1 MQDLRAPQ
9 QTTWLAT
16 LLLMLLAMPA
26 FADDAPQL
34 RITGNASDAVS
45 DNIRALVDLSRY
57 PCEPPTAQYGL
68 IRRQILAN
76 SQQALQAMGY
86 YESTL
91 SLSTDRED
99 GCVRVTLDVD
109 TGPAVILQRADI
121 RIGGDAAND
130 PVFNQLVANAQLAI
144 GQRLQHDQ
152 YTALKKN
159 LQQHLISRGYVQGT
173 LTRHRLSVDTR
184 KRLATMTLHVD
195 SGPRYD
201 FGAIT
206 ITGSELKDKLVN
218 AYLGFTQGEPF
229 NSKQLLETQQ
239 AFLGAGYFSA
249 VRVQKGTPDDS
260 TRTIP
265 VSITLTDN
273 NRWSLLAGVGA
284 STDTGTRL
292 RLGVEN
298 RRVNR
303 AGHRFR
309 AETEVSQ
316 VQQGAGAS
324 YQIPLKDPQRER
336 LDFHTS
342 YVNEVT
348 DSKDNERW
356 TTGADYIVELQNRWV
371 TTTSLTYLRET
382 YEIAEE
388 VDQAELIIPGFQLSR
403 VKANDPIYPSFGWR
417 LSSKI
422 RFANRN
428 LSSTASFVQL
438 TGNGKILF
446 PLLGGRVLVRG
457 DLGYTEVTD
466 VRELPA
472 SIRFFAGGDSSVR
485 GFAYES
491 LGPRADNGEVIGGR
505 HLATGS
511 LEYDHPITE
520 KWHLAV
526 FTDGGNAFNDFDDFE
541 IRRSAG
547 FGIRWRSPLGPIRL
561 DLARAVDEQREWRL
575 HLSMGPDL

>member
-1 MQDLRAPQ
+1 MQDLRAQQ
-9 QTTWLAT
+9 QTTWFLT
-16 LLLMLLAMPA
+16 LFLMLLAVPA

-34 RITGNASDAVS
+34 RITGNASDAVNS
-45 DNIRALVDLSRY
+45 NIRALVNLSRY
-57 PCEPPTAQYGL
+57 PCEPPTAQFGL

-91 SLSTDRED
+91 SLQTDQQD
-99 GCVRVTLDVD
+99 GCARVTLDVN

-121 RIGGDAAND
+121 RISGDAAND
-130 PVFNQLVANAQLAI
+130 PAFNQLVATAQLAI

-152 YTALKKN
+152 YTSLKKN
-159 LQQHLISRGYVQGT
+159 LQQQLISRGYVQGK
-173 LTRHRLSVDTR
+173 LTRNQLSVDTR
-184 KRLATMTLHVD
+184 KRQATIALHMD

-206 ITGSELKDKLVN
+206 LTGSELRDKLVD
-218 AYLGFTQGEPF
+218 AYVSFHEGEPF
-229 NSKQLLETQQ
+229 DSKQLLETQQ

-249 VRVQKGTPDDS
+249 VRVQKGTPDDDS
-260 TRTIP
+260 RTIP
-265 VSITLTDN
+265 VSINLTDN

-284 STDTGTRL
+284 STDTGPRV

-382 YEIAEE
+382 YEIAGE

-428 LSSTASFVQL
+428 LSSTASFLQL
-438 TGNGKILF
+438 TGSGKLLF
-446 PLLGGRVLVRG
+446 PLLGGRVLMRG

-491 LGPRADNGEVIGGR
+491 LGPRADNGDVIGGR

-526 FTDGGNAFNDFDDFE
+526 FTDGGNAFNNVNDFE

-561 DLARAVDEQREWRL
+561 DLARAVDEHRDWRV

>member
-1 MQDLRAPQ
+1 MQDLRAQ
-9 QTTWLAT
+9 QRTTWLAT
-16 LLLMLLAMPA
+16 LLLMLLAIPA
-26 FADDAPQL
+26 FADNSPQL
-34 RITGNASDAVS
+34 RITGNAGDAVS
-45 DNIRALVDLSRY
+45 RNIRALVDLSRY
-57 PCEPPTAQYGL
+57 PCEPPSAQYGL

-76 SQQALQAMGY
+76 SKEALQAMGY
-86 YESTL
+86 YESAL
-91 SLSTDRED
+91 SLSTDHED
-99 GCVRVTLDVD
+99 GCVRVTVDVQ

-121 RIGGDAAND
+121 RITGEAAND
-130 PVFNQLVANAQLAI
+130 DAFNRLVANAQLAI
-144 GQRLQHDQ
+144 GKRLQHDQ
-152 YTALKKN
+152 YSTLKKN
-159 LQQHLISRGYVQGT
+159 LQQRLISRGYTQGK
-173 LTRHRLSVDTR
+173 LTRHRLSVDTQ
-184 KRLATMTLHVD
+184 KRQAIIVLHVD
-195 SGPRYD
+195 SGPRYN
-201 FGAIT
+201 FGT
-206 ITGSELKDKLVN
+206 ISLTGSELRNTLTH
-218 AYLGFTQGEPF
+218 AYLGFAEGEPF
-229 NSKQLLETQQ
+229 NSQRLLETQQ
-239 AFLGAGYFSA
+239 AYLGAGYFSA
-249 VRVQKGTPDDS
+249 VRVEKGTPDDS

-265 VSITLTDN
+265 VSISLTDN
-273 NRWSLLAGVGA
+273 NRWSLLTGIGA
-284 STDTGTRL
+284 STDTGPRV

-309 AETEVSQ
+309 AETELSQ

-324 YQIPLKDPQRER
+324 YQIPLRDPLRER

-356 TTGADYIVELQNRWV
+356 STGADYIVELENRWV

-382 YEIAEE
+382 YEIADE

-403 VKANDPIYPSFGWR
+403 VKANDPVYPSFGWR
-417 LSSKI
+417 LSSKA

-428 LSSTASFVQL
+428 LSSTASFLQL
-438 TGNGKILF
+438 NGNGKILF

-457 DLGYTEVTD
+457 DLGYTEVTN

-526 FTDGGNAFNDFDDFE
+526 FTDGGNAFNDFNDFE

-561 DLARAVDEQREWRL
+561 DLARAVDENRDWRL

>member
-1 MQDLRAPQ
+1 MQDLRLHQ
-9 QTTWLAT
+9 QTTWLAA
-16 LLLMLLAMPA
+16 LLLMLLAIPA

-34 RITGNASDAVS
+34 RLTGNASEAVS
-45 DNIRALVDLSRY
+45 RNIRALVDLSRY

-86 YESTL
+86 YESIL

-121 RIGGDAAND
+121 RISGDAAND

-152 YTALKKN
+152 YTSLKKN
-159 LQQHLISRGYVQGT
+159 LQQHLINRGYVQGK
-173 LTRHRLSVDTR
+173 LTRHQLSVDTR
-184 KRLATMTLHVD
+184 KRQATMTLHVD

-206 ITGSELKDKLVN
+206 LTGSELRDKLIN
-218 AYLGFTQGEPF
+218 AYVGFAQGEPF

-249 VRVQKGTPDDS
+249 VRVQKGTPDAN
-260 TRTIP
+260 THTIP

-273 NRWSLLAGVGA
+273 NRWSLLAGIGA
-284 STDTGTRL
+284 STDTGPRV

-298 RRVNR
+298 RRVNQ

-324 YQIPLKDPQRER
+324 YQIPLKDPLRER

-348 DSKDNERW
+348 DSQDNERW

-417 LSSKI
+417 LSSRV

-428 LSSTASFVQL
+428 LSSTASFLQL
-438 TGNGKILF
+438 NGNGKILF

-457 DLGYTEVTD
+457 DLGYTEVTN

-526 FTDGGNAFNDFDDFE
+526 FTDGGNAFNDFNDFE

-561 DLARAVDEQREWRL
+561 DLARAVDESRDWRL

>member
-1 MQDLRAPQ
+1 LRLHQ
-9 QTTWLAT
+9 QTTWLAA
-16 LLLMLLAMPA
+16 LLLMLLAIPA

-45 DNIRALVDLSRY
+45 RNIRALVDLSRY

-86 YESTL
+86 YESIL
-91 SLSTDRED
+91 SLSTDRAD

-121 RIGGDAAND
+121 RITGDAAND

-152 YTALKKN
+152 YSSLKKN
-159 LQQHLISRGYVQGT
+159 LQQHLISRGYVQGK

-184 KRLATMTLHVD
+184 KRQATMTLHVD

-206 ITGSELKDKLVN
+206 LTGSELRAKLTN
-218 AYLGFTQGEPF
+218 AYVGFAQGEPF

-249 VRVQKGTPDDS
+249 VRVQKGIPDDS

-273 NRWSLLAGVGA
+273 NRWSLLAGIGA
-284 STDTGTRL
+284 STDTGPRV

-417 LSSKI
+417 LSSKV

-428 LSSTASFVQL
+428 LSSTASFLQL
-438 TGNGKILF
+438 NGNGKILF

-457 DLGYTEVTD
+457 DLGYTEVTN

-491 LGPRADNGEVIGGR
+491 LGPLADNGEVIGGR

-526 FTDGGNAFNDFDDFE
+526 FTDGGNAFNDFNDFE

-561 DLARAVDEQREWRL
+561 DLARAVDESRDWRL

>member
-159 LQQHLISRGYVQGT
+159 LQQHLISRGYVQGR

-284 STDTGTRL
+284 STDTGPRV

>member
-1 MQDLRAPQ
+1 MQDLRAQQ
-9 QTTWLAT
+9 QTTWFLT
-16 LLLMLLAMPA
+16 LFLMLLAVPA

-34 RITGNASDAVS
+34 RITGNASDAVNS
-45 DNIRALVDLSRY
+45 NIRALVNLSRY
-57 PCEPPTAQYGL
+57 PCEPPTAQFGL

-91 SLSTDRED
+91 SLQTDQQD
-99 GCVRVTLDVD
+99 GCARVTLDVN

-121 RIGGDAAND
+121 RISGDAAND
-130 PVFNQLVANAQLAI
+130 PAFNQLVATAQLAI

-152 YTALKKN
+152 YTSLKKN
-159 LQQHLISRGYVQGT
+159 LQQQLISRGYVQGQ
-173 LTRHRLSVDTR
+173 LTRNQLSVDTR
-184 KRLATMTLHVD
+184 KRQATITLHMD

-206 ITGSELKDKLVN
+206 LNGSELRDKLVN
-218 AYLGFTQGEPF
+218 AYVGFSRGEPF

-284 STDTGTRL
+284 STDTGPRV

-382 YEIAEE
+382 YEIAGE

-428 LSSTASFVQL
+428 LSSTASFLQL
-438 TGNGKILF
+438 TGSGKLLF
-446 PLLGGRVLVRG
+446 PLLGGRVLMRG

-491 LGPRADNGEVIGGR
+491 LGPRADNGDVIGGR

-561 DLARAVDEQREWRL
+561 DLARAVDEHRDWRV

>member
-45 DNIRALVDLSRY
+45 GNIRALVDLSRY

-121 RIGGDAAND
+121 RISGDAAND

-159 LQQHLISRGYVQGT
+159 LQQHLISRGYVQGK

-184 KRLATMTLHVD
+184 KRQATMTLHVD
-195 SGPRYD
+195 SGTRYD

-206 ITGSELKDKLVN
+206 ITGSELRDKLIN

-260 TRTIP
+260 THTIP

-284 STDTGTRL
+284 STDTGPRV

-446 PLLGGRVLVRG
+446 PLFGGRVLVRG

>member
-159 LQQHLISRGYVQGT
+159 LQQHLISRGYVQGR

-284 STDTGTRL
+284 STDTGPRV

-388 VDQAELIIPGFQLSR
+388 LDQAELIIPGFQLSR

>member
-1 MQDLRAPQ
+1 MQDLRAQQ
-9 QTTWLAT
+9 QTTWFLT
-16 LLLMLLAMPA
+16 LFLMLLAVPA

-34 RITGNASDAVS
+34 RITGNASDAVNS
-45 DNIRALVDLSRY
+45 NIRALVNLSRY
-57 PCEPPTAQYGL
+57 PCEPPTAQFGL

-91 SLSTDRED
+91 SLQTDQQD
-99 GCVRVTLDVD
+99 GCARVTLDVN

-121 RIGGDAAND
+121 RISGDAAND
-130 PVFNQLVANAQLAI
+130 PAFNQLVATAQLAI

-152 YTALKKN
+152 YTSLKKN
-159 LQQHLISRGYVQGT
+159 LQQQLISRGYVQGQ
-173 LTRHRLSVDTR
+173 LTRNQLSVDTR
-184 KRLATMTLHVD
+184 KRQATITLHMD

-206 ITGSELKDKLVN
+206 LTGSELRDKLVD
-218 AYLGFTQGEPF
+218 AYVSFHEGEPF
-229 NSKQLLETQQ
+229 DSKQLLETQQ

-249 VRVQKGTPDDS
+249 VRVQKGTPDDDS
-260 TRTIP
+260 RTIP
-265 VSITLTDN
+265 VSINLTDN

-284 STDTGTRL
+284 STDTGPRV

-382 YEIAEE
+382 YEIAGE

-428 LSSTASFVQL
+428 LSSTASFLQL
-438 TGNGKILF
+438 TGSGKLLF
-446 PLLGGRVLVRG
+446 PLLGGRVLMRG
-457 DLGYTEVTD
+457 DLGYT
-466 VRELPA
+466 
-472 SIRFFAGGDSSVR
+472 
-485 GFAYES
+485 
-491 LGPRADNGEVIGGR
+491 
-505 HLATGS
+505 
-511 LEYDHPITE
+511 
-520 KWHLAV
+520 
-526 FTDGGNAFNDFDDFE
+526 
-541 IRRSAG
+541 
-547 FGIRWRSPLGPIRL
+547 
-561 DLARAVDEQREWRL
+561 
-575 HLSMGPDL
+575 

>member
-121 RIGGDAAND
+121 RLGGDAAND

-159 LQQHLISRGYVQGT
+159 LQQHLISRGYVQGR

-284 STDTGTRL
+284 STDTGPRV

>member
-1 MQDLRAPQ
+1 
-9 QTTWLAT
+9 
-16 LLLMLLAMPA
+16 MLLAVPA

-34 RITGNASDAVS
+34 RITGNASDAVNS
-45 DNIRALVDLSRY
+45 NIRALVNLSRY
-57 PCEPPTAQYGL
+57 PCEPPMAQFGL

-91 SLSTDRED
+91 SLQTDQQD
-99 GCVRVTLDVD
+99 GCARVTLDVN

-121 RIGGDAAND
+121 RIRGDAAND
-130 PVFNQLVANAQLAI
+130 PAFNQLVATAQLAI

-152 YTALKKN
+152 YTSLKKN
-159 LQQHLISRGYVQGT
+159 LQQQLISRGYVQGK
-173 LTRHRLSVDTR
+173 LTRNQLSVDTR
-184 KRLATMTLHVD
+184 KRQATIALHMD

-206 ITGSELKDKLVN
+206 LTGSELRDKLVD
-218 AYLGFTQGEPF
+218 AYVSFHEGEPF
-229 NSKQLLETQQ
+229 DSKQLLETQQ

-249 VRVQKGTPDDS
+249 VRVQKGTPDDDS
-260 TRTIP
+260 RTIP
-265 VSITLTDN
+265 VSINLTDN

-284 STDTGTRL
+284 STDTGPRV

-382 YEIAEE
+382 YEIAGE

-428 LSSTASFVQL
+428 LSSTASFLQL
-438 TGNGKILF
+438 TGSGKLLF
-446 PLLGGRVLVRG
+446 PLLGGRVLMRG

-491 LGPRADNGEVIGGR
+491 LGPRADNGDVIGGR

-526 FTDGGNAFNDFDDFE
+526 FTDGGNAFNNVNDFE

-561 DLARAVDEQREWRL
+561 DLARAVDEHRDWRV

>member
-206 ITGSELKDKLVN
+206 VTGSELKDKLVN

-284 STDTGTRL
+284 STDTGPRV

>member
-1 MQDLRAPQ
+1 MQDLRATQ
-9 QTTWLAT
+9 QTTWLVT
-16 LLLMLLAMPA
+16 LLLTLLAMPA
-26 FADDAPQL
+26 FAGDAPQL
-34 RITGNASDAVS
+34 RITGNTSDAVS
-45 DNIRALVDLSRY
+45 SNIRALVNLSRY
-57 PCEPPTAQYGL
+57 PCEPPSAQYGL

-91 SLSTDRED
+91 SLNTDRED
-99 GCVRVTLDVD
+99 GCVRVTLDVT
-109 TGPAVILQRADI
+109 TGPPVILQRADI
-121 RIGGDAAND
+121 RLTGDAAND
-130 PVFNQLVANAQLAI
+130 PVFNQLVANAQLTI
-144 GQRLQHDQ
+144 GQRLEHDQ
-152 YTALKKN
+152 YTTLKTN
-159 LQQHLISRGYVQGT
+159 LQQHLISRGYVLGN
-173 LTRHRLSVDTR
+173 LTRHQLSVDTR
-184 KRLATMTLHVD
+184 KRQAIITLHVD

-206 ITGSELKDKLVN
+206 LNGSELRDKLVN
-218 AYLGFTQGEPF
+218 AYVGFSRGEPF

-265 VSITLTDN
+265 ISINLTDN
-273 NRWSLLAGVGA
+273 NRWSLLAGIGA
-284 STDTGTRL
+284 STDTGPRV

-417 LSSKI
+417 LSSKV

-428 LSSTASFVQL
+428 LSSTASFLQL

-457 DLGYTEVTD
+457 DLGYTEVTN

-491 LGPRADNGEVIGGR
+491 LGPLADNGDVIGGR

-511 LEYDHPITE
+511 LEYDHPLTE

-526 FTDGGNAFNDFDDFE
+526 FTDGGNAFNDVNDFE

-561 DLARAVDEQREWRL
+561 DLARAVDEHRDWRL

>member
-91 SLSTDRED
+91 SLSTDREG
-99 GCVRVTLDVD
+99 GCARVTLDVD
-109 TGPAVILQRADI
+109 SGPAVILQRADI
-121 RIGGDAAND
+121 RISGDAAND
-130 PVFNQLVANAQLAI
+130 PVFNQLVDNAQLAI

-159 LQQHLISRGYVQGT
+159 LQQNLISRGYVQGK

-184 KRLATMTLHVD
+184 KRQATMTLHVD

-201 FGAIT
+201 FGAVT
-206 ITGSELKDKLVN
+206 ITGSELRDKLIN
-218 AYLGFTQGEPF
+218 AYLGFNQGEPF

-284 STDTGTRL
+284 STDTGPRV

-298 RRVNR
+298 RRVNQ

-428 LSSTASFVQL
+428 LSSTASFLQL

-446 PLLGGRVLVRG
+446 PLLGGRVLMRG

-491 LGPRADNGEVIGGR
+491 LGPRAANGEVIGGR

-561 DLARAVDEQREWRL
+561 DLARAVDEHRDWRL

>member
-1 MQDLRAPQ
+1 MQDLRAQQ
-9 QTTWLAT
+9 QTTWFLT
-16 LLLMLLAMPA
+16 LFLMLLAVPA

-34 RITGNASDAVS
+34 RITGNASDAVNS
-45 DNIRALVDLSRY
+45 NIRALVNLSRY
-57 PCEPPTAQYGL
+57 PCEPPTAQFGL

-91 SLSTDRED
+91 SLQTDQQD
-99 GCVRVTLDVD
+99 GCARVTLDVN

-121 RIGGDAAND
+121 RISGDAAND
-130 PVFNQLVANAQLAI
+130 PAFNQLVATAQLAI

-152 YTALKKN
+152 YTSLKKN
-159 LQQHLISRGYVQGT
+159 LQQQLISRGYVQGQ
-173 LTRHRLSVDTR
+173 LTRNQLSVDTR
-184 KRLATMTLHVD
+184 KRQASITLHMD

-206 ITGSELKDKLVN
+206 LIGSELRDKLVD
-218 AYLGFTQGEPF
+218 AYVSFHEGEPF
-229 NSKQLLETQQ
+229 DSKQLLETQQ

-249 VRVQKGTPDDS
+249 VRVQKGTPDDDS
-260 TRTIP
+260 RTIP
-265 VSITLTDN
+265 VSINLTDN

-284 STDTGTRL
+284 STDTGPRV

-382 YEIAEE
+382 YEIAGE

-428 LSSTASFVQL
+428 LSSTASFLQL
-438 TGNGKILF
+438 TGSGKLLF
-446 PLLGGRVLVRG
+446 PLLGGRVLMRG

-472 SIRFFAGGDSSVR
+472 SIRLFAGGDSSVR

-491 LGPRADNGEVIGGR
+491 LGPRADNGDVIGGR

-526 FTDGGNAFNDFDDFE
+526 FTDGGNAFNNVNDFE

-561 DLARAVDEQREWRL
+561 DLARAVDEHRDWRV

>member
-1 MQDLRAPQ
+1 MQDLRAQQ
-9 QTTWLAT
+9 QTTWFLT
-16 LLLMLLAMPA
+16 LFLMLLAVPA

-34 RITGNASDAVS
+34 RITGNASDAVNS
-45 DNIRALVDLSRY
+45 NIRALVNLSRY
-57 PCEPPTAQYGL
+57 PCEPPTAQFGL

-91 SLSTDRED
+91 SLQTDQQD
-99 GCVRVTLDVD
+99 GCARVTLDVN

-121 RIGGDAAND
+121 RISGDAAND
-130 PVFNQLVANAQLAI
+130 PAFNQLVATAQLAI

-152 YTALKKN
+152 YTSLKKN
-159 LQQHLISRGYVQGT
+159 LQQQLISRGYVQGK
-173 LTRHRLSVDTR
+173 LTRNQLSVDTR
-184 KRLATMTLHVD
+184 KRQATIALHMD

-206 ITGSELKDKLVN
+206 LTGSELRDKLVD
-218 AYLGFTQGEPF
+218 AYVSFHEGEPF
-229 NSKQLLETQQ
+229 DSKQLLETQQ

-249 VRVQKGTPDDS
+249 VRVQKGTPDDDS
-260 TRTIP
+260 RTIP
-265 VSITLTDN
+265 VSINLTDN

-284 STDTGTRL
+284 STDTGPRV

-382 YEIAEE
+382 YEIAGE

-428 LSSTASFVQL
+428 LSSTASFLQL
-438 TGNGKILF
+438 TGSGKLLF
-446 PLLGGRVLVRG
+446 PLLGGRVLMRG

-491 LGPRADNGEVIGGR
+491 LGPRADNGDVIGGR

-526 FTDGGNAFNDFDDFE
+526 FSDGGNAFNNINDFE

-561 DLARAVDEQREWRL
+561 DLARAVDEHRDWRV

>member
-1 MQDLRAPQ
+1 MQDLRAQQ
-9 QTTWLAT
+9 QTTWFLT
-16 LLLMLLAMPA
+16 LFLMLLAVPA

-34 RITGNASDAVS
+34 RITGNASDAVNS
-45 DNIRALVDLSRY
+45 NIRALVNLSRY
-57 PCEPPTAQYGL
+57 PCEPPTAQFGL

-91 SLSTDRED
+91 SLQTDQQD
-99 GCVRVTLDVD
+99 GCARVTLDVN

-121 RIGGDAAND
+121 RISGDAAND
-130 PVFNQLVANAQLAI
+130 PAFNQLVATAQLAI

-152 YTALKKN
+152 YTSLKKN
-159 LQQHLISRGYVQGT
+159 LQQQLISRGYVQGQ
-173 LTRHRLSVDTR
+173 LTRNQLSVDTR
-184 KRLATMTLHVD
+184 KRQATITLHMD

-206 ITGSELKDKLVN
+206 LSGSELRDKLVD
-218 AYLGFTQGEPF
+218 AYVSFHEGEPF
-229 NSKQLLETQQ
+229 DSKQLLETQQ

-249 VRVQKGTPDDS
+249 VRVQKGTPDDDS
-260 TRTIP
+260 RTIP
-265 VSITLTDN
+265 VSINLTDN

-284 STDTGTRL
+284 STDTGPRV

-382 YEIAEE
+382 YEIAGE

-428 LSSTASFVQL
+428 LSSTASFLQL
-438 TGNGKILF
+438 TGSGKLLF
-446 PLLGGRVLVRG
+446 PLLGGRVLMRG

-491 LGPRADNGEVIGGR
+491 LGPRADNGDVIGGR

-561 DLARAVDEQREWRL
+561 DLARAVDEHRDWRL

>member
-159 LQQHLISRGYVQGT
+159 LQQHLISRGYVQGR

-249 VRVQKGTPDDS
+249 VRVKKGTPDDS

-284 STDTGTRL
+284 STDTGPRV

>member
-1 MQDLRAPQ
+1 MRAPQ

-159 LQQHLISRGYVQGT
+159 LQQHLISRGYVQGR

-284 STDTGTRL
+284 STDTGPRV

>member
-1 MQDLRAPQ
+1 MQDLRAQQ
-9 QTTWLAT
+9 QTTWFLT
-16 LLLMLLAMPA
+16 LFLMLLAVPA

-34 RITGNASDAVS
+34 RITGNASDAVNS
-45 DNIRALVDLSRY
+45 NIRALVNLSRY
-57 PCEPPTAQYGL
+57 PCEPPTAQFGL

-91 SLSTDRED
+91 SLQTDQQD
-99 GCVRVTLDVD
+99 GCARVTLDVN

-121 RIGGDAAND
+121 RISGDAAND
-130 PVFNQLVANAQLAI
+130 PAFNQLVATAQLAI

-152 YTALKKN
+152 YTSLKKN
-159 LQQHLISRGYVQGT
+159 LQQQLISRGYVQGQ
-173 LTRHRLSVDTR
+173 LTRNQLSVDTR
-184 KRLATMTLHVD
+184 KRQATITLHMD

-206 ITGSELKDKLVN
+206 LIGSELRDKLVD
-218 AYLGFTQGEPF
+218 AYVSFHEGEPF
-229 NSKQLLETQQ
+229 DSKQLLETQQ

-249 VRVQKGTPDDS
+249 VRVQKGTPDDDS
-260 TRTIP
+260 RTIP
-265 VSITLTDN
+265 VSINLTDN

-284 STDTGTRL
+284 STDTGPRV

-382 YEIAEE
+382 YEIAGE

-428 LSSTASFVQL
+428 LSSTASFLQL
-438 TGNGKILF
+438 TGSGKLLF
-446 PLLGGRVLVRG
+446 PLLGGRVLMRG

-491 LGPRADNGEVIGGR
+491 LGPRADNGDVIGGR

-526 FTDGGNAFNDFDDFE
+526 FTDGGNAFNNVKDFE

-561 DLARAVDEQREWRL
+561 DLARAVDEHRDWRV

>member
-1 MQDLRAPQ
+1 MQDLRAQQ
-9 QTTWLAT
+9 QTTWFLT
-16 LLLMLLAMPA
+16 LFLMLLAVPA

-34 RITGNASDAVS
+34 RITGNASDAVNS
-45 DNIRALVDLSRY
+45 NIRALVNLSRY
-57 PCEPPTAQYGL
+57 PCEAPTAQFGL

-91 SLSTDRED
+91 SLQTDQQD
-99 GCVRVTLDVD
+99 GCARVTLDVN

-121 RIGGDAAND
+121 RISGDAAND
-130 PVFNQLVANAQLAI
+130 PAFNQLVATAQLAI

-152 YTALKKN
+152 YTSLKKN
-159 LQQHLISRGYVQGT
+159 LQQQLISRGYVQGQ
-173 LTRHRLSVDTR
+173 LTRNQLSVDTR
-184 KRLATMTLHVD
+184 KRQATITLHMD

-206 ITGSELKDKLVN
+206 LTGSELRDKLVD
-218 AYLGFTQGEPF
+218 AYVSFHEGEPF
-229 NSKQLLETQQ
+229 DSKQLLETQQ

-249 VRVQKGTPDDS
+249 VRVQKGTPDDDS
-260 TRTIP
+260 RTIP
-265 VSITLTDN
+265 VSINLTDN

-284 STDTGTRL
+284 STDTGPRV

-382 YEIAEE
+382 YEIAGE

-428 LSSTASFVQL
+428 LSSTASFLQL
-438 TGNGKILF
+438 TGSGKLLF
-446 PLLGGRVLVRG
+446 PLLGGRVLMRG

-491 LGPRADNGEVIGGR
+491 LGPRADNGDVIGGR

-526 FTDGGNAFNDFDDFE
+526 FTDGGNAFNNANDFE

-561 DLARAVDEQREWRL
+561 DLARAVDEHRDWRV

>member
-284 STDTGTRL
+284 STDTGPRV

>member
-1 MQDLRAPQ
+1 MQDLRLHQ
-9 QTTWLAT
+9 QTTWLAA
-16 LLLMLLAMPA
+16 LLLMLLAIPA

-34 RITGNASDAVS
+34 RLTGNASEAVS
-45 DNIRALVDLSRY
+45 RNIRALVDLSRY

-91 SLSTDRED
+91 SLNTDRAD
-99 GCVRVTLDVD
+99 DCVRVTLDVD

-121 RIGGDAAND
+121 RITGDAAND

-152 YTALKKN
+152 YTSLKKS
-159 LQQHLISRGYVQGT
+159 LQQHLISRGYVQGN
-173 LTRHRLSVDTR
+173 LTRHQLSVDTR
-184 KRLATMTLHVD
+184 KRQATMTLHVD

-201 FGAIT
+201 FGHIT
-206 ITGSELKDKLVN
+206 LTGSALRDKLIN
-218 AYLGFTQGEPF
+218 AYVGFAQGEPF

-273 NRWSLLAGVGA
+273 NRWSLLAGIGA
-284 STDTGTRL
+284 STDTGPRV

-324 YQIPLKDPQRER
+324 YQIPLKDPLRER

-348 DSKDNERW
+348 DSQDNERW
-356 TTGADYIVELQNRWV
+356 TTGADYIVELKNRWV

-382 YEIAEE
+382 YEIAGE

-417 LSSKI
+417 LSSRV

-428 LSSTASFVQL
+428 LSSTASFLQL
-438 TGNGKILF
+438 NGNGKILF

-457 DLGYTEVTD
+457 DLGYTEVTN

-526 FTDGGNAFNDFDDFE
+526 FTDGGNAFNDFNDFE

-561 DLARAVDEQREWRL
+561 DLARAVDEHRDWRL

>member
-26 FADDAPQL
+26 FAGDTPQL

-45 DNIRALVDLSRY
+45 ANIRALVDLSRY

-99 GCVRVTLDVD
+99 ECVRVTLDVD
-109 TGPAVILQRADI
+109 SGPAVILQRADI
-121 RIGGDAAND
+121 RISGDAAND
-130 PVFNQLVANAQLAI
+130 PVFNQLVDNAQLAI

-152 YTALKKN
+152 YTALKKK
-159 LQQHLISRGYVQGT
+159 LQQNLISRGYVQGK

-184 KRLATMTLHVD
+184 KRQATMTLHVD

-201 FGAIT
+201 FGAVT
-206 ITGSELKDKLVN
+206 ITGSELRDKLIN
-218 AYLGFTQGEPF
+218 AYLGFNQGEPF

-249 VRVQKGTPDDS
+249 VRVQKGTPDYS

-284 STDTGTRL
+284 STDTGPRV

>member
-1 MQDLRAPQ
+1 MRAPQ

-284 STDTGTRL
+284 STDTGPRV

>member
-1 MQDLRAPQ
+1 MQDLRLHQ

-16 LLLMLLAMPA
+16 LLLMLLAIPV

-34 RITGNASDAVS
+34 RLTGDASEAVS
-45 DNIRALVDLSRY
+45 RNIRALVDLSRY

-68 IRRQILAN
+68 IRRQILAD

-91 SLSTDRED
+91 SLNTDHED
-99 GCVRVTLDVD
+99 GCVRVTVDVQ

-121 RIGGDAAND
+121 RITGDAAND
-130 PVFNQLVANAQLAI
+130 DAFNQLVANAQLAI
-144 GQRLQHDQ
+144 GKRLQHDQ
-152 YTALKKN
+152 YSTLKKN
-159 LQQHLISRGYVQGT
+159 LQQHLISRGYVQGK
-173 LTRHRLSVDTR
+173 LTQHKLSVDTR
-184 KRLATMTLHVD
+184 KRQAIMTLHVD

-206 ITGSELKDKLVN
+206 LTGSELRDKLVN
-218 AYLGFTQGEPF
+218 AYVSFSQGEPF

-265 VSITLTDN
+265 VSINLTDK

-284 STDTGTRL
+284 STDTGPRV

-336 LDFHTS
+336 LDFHSS
-342 YVNEVT
+342 YVNEAT

-417 LSSKI
+417 LSSKV

-428 LSSTASFVQL
+428 LSSTASFLQL
-438 TGNGKILF
+438 TGNAKILF

-457 DLGYTEVTD
+457 DLGYTEVTN

-491 LGPRADNGEVIGGR
+491 LGPQADNDEVIGGR

-526 FTDGGNAFNDFDDFE
+526 FTDGGNAFNDINDFE

-561 DLARAVDEQREWRL
+561 DLARAVDEHRDWRL

>member
-1 MQDLRAPQ
+1 
-9 QTTWLAT
+9 
-16 LLLMLLAMPA
+16 
-26 FADDAPQL
+26 
-34 RITGNASDAVS
+34 
-45 DNIRALVDLSRY
+45 
-57 PCEPPTAQYGL
+57 
-68 IRRQILAN
+68 
-76 SQQALQAMGY
+76 MGY

-91 SLSTDRED
+91 SLQTDQQD
-99 GCVRVTLDVD
+99 GCARVTLDVN

-121 RIGGDAAND
+121 RISGDAAND
-130 PVFNQLVANAQLAI
+130 PAFNQLVATAQLAI

-152 YTALKKN
+152 YTSLKKN
-159 LQQHLISRGYVQGT
+159 LQQQLISRGYVQGQ
-173 LTRHRLSVDTR
+173 LTRNQLSVDTR
-184 KRLATMTLHVD
+184 KRQATITLHMD

-206 ITGSELKDKLVN
+206 LTGSELRDKLVD
-218 AYLGFTQGEPF
+218 AYVSFHEGEPF
-229 NSKQLLETQQ
+229 DSKQLLETQQ

-249 VRVQKGTPDDS
+249 VRVQKGTPDDDS
-260 TRTIP
+260 RTIP
-265 VSITLTDN
+265 VSINLTDN

-284 STDTGTRL
+284 STDTGPRV

-382 YEIAEE
+382 YEIAGE

-428 LSSTASFVQL
+428 LSSTASFLQL
-438 TGNGKILF
+438 TGSGKLLF
-446 PLLGGRVLVRG
+446 PLLGGRVLMRG

-491 LGPRADNGEVIGGR
+491 LGPRADNGDVIGGR

-526 FTDGGNAFNDFDDFE
+526 FTDGGNAFNNVNDFE

-561 DLARAVDEQREWRL
+561 DLARAVDEHRDWRV

>member
-1 MQDLRAPQ
+1 MQ
-9 QTTWLAT
+9 
-16 LLLMLLAMPA
+16 
-26 FADDAPQL
+26 
-34 RITGNASDAVS
+34 
-45 DNIRALVDLSRY
+45 
-57 PCEPPTAQYGL
+57 
-68 IRRQILAN
+68 
-76 SQQALQAMGY
+76 
-86 YESTL
+86 
-91 SLSTDRED
+91 
-99 GCVRVTLDVD
+99 
-109 TGPAVILQRADI
+109 
-121 RIGGDAAND
+121 
-130 PVFNQLVANAQLAI
+130 
-144 GQRLQHDQ
+144 
-152 YTALKKN
+152 
-159 LQQHLISRGYVQGT
+159 
-173 LTRHRLSVDTR
+173 
-184 KRLATMTLHVD
+184 
-195 SGPRYD
+195 
-201 FGAIT
+201 
-206 ITGSELKDKLVN
+206 KD
-218 AYLGFTQGEPF
+218 
-229 NSKQLLETQQ
+229 
-239 AFLGAGYFSA
+239 
-249 VRVQKGTPDDS
+249 TPDDN

-273 NRWSLLAGVGA
+273 NRWSLLAGIGA
-284 STDTGTRL
+284 STDTGPRV

-298 RRVNR
+298 RRVNQ

-309 AETEVSQ
+309 AETEVSR

-324 YQIPLKDPQRER
+324 YQIPLKDPLRER

-348 DSKDNERW
+348 DSQDNERW

-382 YEIAEE
+382 YEVAQE

-417 LSSKI
+417 LSSGV

-428 LSSTASFVQL
+428 LSSTASFLQL
-438 TGNGKILF
+438 TNSGKILF
-446 PLLGGRVLVRG
+446 PLLGGRVLIRG

-472 SIRFFAGGDSSVR
+472 SIRFYAGGDSSVR

-491 LGPRADNGEVIGGR
+491 LGPLADNGEVIGGR

-526 FTDGGNAFNDFDDFE
+526 FTDGGNAFNDINDFE
-541 IRRSAG
+541 IRSSAG
-547 FGIRWRSPLGPIRL
+547 FGIRWRSPLGPIRV
-561 DLARAVDEQREWRL
+561 DLARAVDESRDWRL

>member
-144 GQRLQHDQ
+144 GQRLQHDH

-173 LTRHRLSVDTR
+173 LTRHRLSVGTR

-284 STDTGTRL
+284 STDTGPRV

-298 RRVNR
+298 RRVNQ

-371 TTTSLTYLRET
+371 TTPSLTYLRET

-388 VDQAELIIPGFQLSR
+388 VDQAELIIPIFQLSR

-511 LEYDHPITE
+511 LEDDHPITE

>member
-1 MQDLRAPQ
+1 MQDLRAQQ
-9 QTTWLAT
+9 QTTWFLT
-16 LLLMLLAMPA
+16 LFLMLLAVPA

-34 RITGNASDAVS
+34 RITGNASDAVNS
-45 DNIRALVDLSRY
+45 NIRALVNLSRY
-57 PCEPPTAQYGL
+57 PCEPPTAQFGL

-91 SLSTDRED
+91 SLQTDQQD
-99 GCVRVTLDVD
+99 GCARVTLDVN

-121 RIGGDAAND
+121 RISGDAAND
-130 PVFNQLVANAQLAI
+130 PAFNQLVATAQLAI

-152 YTALKKN
+152 YTSLKKN
-159 LQQHLISRGYVQGT
+159 LQQQLISRGYVQGQ
-173 LTRHRLSVDTR
+173 LTRNQLSVDTR
-184 KRLATMTLHVD
+184 KRQATITLHMD

-206 ITGSELKDKLVN
+206 LTGSELRDKLVD
-218 AYLGFTQGEPF
+218 AYVSFHEGEPF
-229 NSKQLLETQQ
+229 DSKQLLETQQ

-249 VRVQKGTPDDS
+249 VRVQKGTPDDDS
-260 TRTIP
+260 RTIP
-265 VSITLTDN
+265 VSINLTDN

-284 STDTGTRL
+284 STDTGPRV

-382 YEIAEE
+382 YEIAGE

-428 LSSTASFVQL
+428 LSSTASFLQL
-438 TGNGKILF
+438 TGSGKLLF
-446 PLLGGRVLVRG
+446 PLLGGRVLMRG

-491 LGPRADNGEVIGGR
+491 LGPRADNGDVIGGR

-526 FTDGGNAFNDFDDFE
+526 FTDGGNAFNNVKDFE

-561 DLARAVDEQREWRL
+561 DLARAVDEHRDWRV